1 MSFINKLASKL
12 DNLDLGS
19 EKPRER
25 DGPGYSGQHNY
36 PPPSQQYGGNY
47 NQQPYPSYGDRPP
60 QSISPGNYQ
69 APYPP
74 QGSYNS
80 PLPQGSYGTPPP
92 HSYQNSPAPSSS
104 GPTYSPPPDK
114 PPIPSGWVPQYDQQ
128 YQRWYYYEQATG
140 RSQWEA
146 PGYHAGGHPGE
157 DRGYGGYGEHGYSS
171 HNAPPSSSSAY
182 GYPSHGSH
190 GGGYSSHSGHG
201 EQSSHGYKDD
211 DLAYGH
217 YSGEGRGEYGREE
230 KKKKKGGH
238 GGLLMG
244 AAGGLAVGA
253 IGGALI
259 AHALGKL
266 FYFKTSHSNHV
277 VLMYVLIDD
286 CANVYADD
294 SSDEEKHA
302 PAPVYA
308 APPPVPVYSEPVY
321 EPAYNAE
328 GDYVD
333 ASDRESVRSA
343 REDYEEALAK
353 ARDSDA
359 SSSDFEEL
367 EEAREKYEEEYEE
380 AYD

>member
-1 MSFINKLASKL
+1 MSFLNKLASKL
-12 DNLDLGS
+12 DGLDLGS

-25 DGPGYSGQHNY
+25 EGPGYPGKHNY
-36 PPPSQQYGGNY
+36 PPPSQQYGSNY
-47 NQQPYPSYGDRPP
+47 NQQPYPPYGDRPL
-60 QSISPGNYQ
+60 QSTSPGNYQ

-80 PLPQGSYGTPPP
+80 PPPQGSYNTPPP
-92 HSYQNSPAPSSS
+92 HSYQSSPAPPSS

-146 PGYHAGGHPGE
+146 PGYHAGGHSGE
-157 DRGYGGYGEHGYSS
+157 DRGYGEPGYSS
-171 HNAPPSSSSAY
+171 HNAPSGGY
-182 GYPSHGSH
+182 GYSSHESH
-190 GGGYSSHSGHG
+190 GGGYGSYGGHG

-217 YSGEGRGEYGREE
+217 YSGEGRGEHGGEE

-238 GGLLMG
+238 GGLLLG

-259 AHALGKL
+259 ANAL
-266 FYFKTSHSNHV
+266 
-277 VLMYVLIDD
+277 
-286 CANVYADD
+286 DD
-294 SSDEEKHA
+294 SSDDEKHA
-302 PAPVYA
+302 SAPVYT
-308 APPPVPVYSEPVY
+308 APPPAPVYSEPVY
-321 EPAYNAE
+321 EPTYNAE

-367 EEAREKYEEEYEE
+367 EEAREEYEEEYEE